1 MKVRALLIS
10 AIKQLNNEEASL
22 EAQIFLQH
30 TLNVNHAWL
39 IAHAD
44 DEINVKDH
52 HVFQA
57 LLQRRLRG
65 EPIAYILGERE
76 FYGLTLKT
84 TPDTLI
90 PRPDTETLVD
100 AALEKIAATSKASML
115 DLGTGS
121 GAIALAIAKHRPQTQ
136 VTAVDFS
143 KGALTVAKENAESLN
158 LSNVSFEQSNWY
170 DALQNQTF
178 DLIVS
183 NPPYIED
190 NDPHLRQGDLRF
202 EPSSALA
209 SGSDGLDDIRHIV
222 AHAARHLNPDGWLL
236 LEHGYNQS
244 ENVASLLKRAEF
256 KQIQHVKD
264 LAGIHRVTM
273 GCVSK

>member
-1 MKVRALLIS
+1 MKVRAVLIS

-22 EAQIFLQH
+22 EAQTLLQH
-30 TLNVNHAWL
+30 TLNVNRAWL

-44 DEINVKDH
+44 DEITVKDSH
-52 HVFQA
+52 IFQA

-76 FYGLTLKT
+76 FYGLPLKV

-90 PRPDTETLVD
+90 PRPDTETLVE
-100 AALEKIAATSKASML
+100 AALAKISTPLTVL
-115 DLGTGS
+115 DLGTGT

-143 KGALTVAKENAESLN
+143 EDALTVAKENAARLHV
-158 LSNVSFEQSNWY
+158 SNISFIPSNWFE
-170 DALQNQTF
+170 ALNNHSF

-190 NDPHLRQGDLRF
+190 SDSHLSQGDLRF
-202 EPSSALA
+202 EPRTALA
-209 SGSDGLDDIRHIV
+209 SGADGLDDIRAIIQQSK
-222 AHAARHLNPDGWLL
+222 AYLNPNGWLL
-236 LEHGYNQS
+236 FEHGYNQA
-244 ENVASLLKRAEF
+244 NAVTALLKKAEYTA
-256 KQIQHVKD
+256 IETIKD
-264 LAGIHRVTM
+264 LGGNNRVTS
-273 GCVSK
+273 GQISH